1 MFSQPVFPS
10 KLAHN
15 PFIIE
20 AIGWDFSSLF
30 LKRTKEIECHIYFK
44 TRLCF
49 MRHFPLVP
57 EWRALSGLGSDVKA
71 GSSVTN
77 KSKPIFLSPPSLL
90 VLKVCDG
97 GSRIG
102 GCDLVCDLNGA

>member
-1 MFSQPVFPS
+1 MSY
-10 KLAHN
+10 
-15 PFIIE
+15 
-20 AIGWDFSSLF
+20 
-30 LKRTKEIECHIYFK
+30 IYFK

-49 MRHFPLVP
+49 MRHFQLVP

-71 GSSVTN
+71 GSSKTN

-97 GSRIG
+97 VSRIG
-102 GCDLVCDLNGA
+102 CCDLVGDLNDASMGLKVAESVRVSSNKLDSQHPESRTPLPAPSQEM